1 VKPAGL
7 AIQAACLTLGQ
18 FSLRSI
24 DVTLDAGEILV
35 LLGPNGAGKSVCLEM
50 IAGFHRPYSGRIII
64 HGRDVTDLPP
74 EQRRIGFMFQNFGL
88 FPHLTVAR
96 NVAFGLRARGL
107 GHGPVSQAIADLL
120 RQFGILHL
128 SARFPQDLSPGEK
141 QRAALARALA
151 ARPELFLFDEPFSA
165 LDSRTRD
172 QLRDELKTFLHDS
185 GVPAIFVSHD
195 QTDAALLADRVA
207 ILDRGAVQQ
216 EGAATTV
223 LGKPANRFV
232 ATFIGVE
239 NILPGRPLD
248 RHGAMRRVQVANAVL
263 YAACADEAAAE
274 ALLCIRAEDVM
285 LRPLGGAGPPGLH
298 GSTNRI
304 AGFVSDIR
312 RQGLLIRVTVDC
324 GFPLAAGFTQR
335 ELQALSLSAGQ
346 PVMAEIDASAI
357 HLLMTGARGP
367 SYISASSALSPRD
380 QVNCL

>member
-7 AIQAACLTLGQ
+7 EIQAACLALGQ
-18 FSLRSI
+18 FSLRNI

-50 IAGFHRPYSGRIII
+50 IAGFHRPHAGRIMI

-74 EQRRIGFMFQNFGL
+74 EQRRIGFVFQNFGL

-96 NVAFGLRARGL
+96 NVAFGLCVRGL
-107 GHGPVSQAIADLL
+107 GHGPASQAIADLL

-165 LDSRTRD
+165 LDVRTRD
-172 QLRDELKTFLHDS
+172 QLRDELKTFLRDS

-223 LGKPANRFV
+223 LSKPANRFI
-232 ATFIGVE
+232 ATFVGVE
-239 NILPGRPLD
+239 NILAGRPLD
-248 RHGAMRRVQVANAVL
+248 RHGTMRRVQVANVVL
-263 YAACADEAAAE
+263 YATCEDEAAGE
-274 ALLCIRAEDVM
+274 ALLCIRAEDVT
-285 LRPLGGAGPPGLH
+285 LRPMCGAGPPGLH
-298 GSTNRI
+298 GGTNRI

-312 RQGLLIRVTVDC
+312 RQGPLIRVTVDC
-324 GFPLAAGFTQR
+324 GFLLAAGFTQR
-335 ELQALSLSAGQ
+335 EMRALSLSAGQ

-357 HLLMTGARGP
+357 HLLITGSRGP
-367 SYISASSALSPRD
+367 SHLSASSALSPRD